1 MPSSAFVRH
10 LPEDLFRLS
19 RNQLLLVLMAF
30 AAMMIFT
37 GIGLRSPWPAD
48 EPRFAEVARE
58 MVVSGQW
65 LIPMRGGEFYPD
77 KPPVFMWGI
86 ALFYWLT
93 GNLKVAFLLPNALCS
108 LITLGLVFDLG
119 TRLWNQRT
127 GTIAALLLMLAPQFL
142 IQAQKAQIDAMVAC
156 WITVACYGLIRHF
169 FTGPAWGWYFG
180 AWAFMGLGI
189 ITKGVGFLP
198 ALMFLPILMLGL
210 RDRQLFNATLTWRC
224 ALGPLVMLAVVA
236 AWLIP
241 MVLYVNN
248 LGTEDAIAYR
258 NNILFKQT
266 GERYADS
273 WGHIQPWHYYLTSVI
288 PSLWFPLPLLL
299 LALAKPVKE
308 TIRRRPVVLLL
319 LAWAALVIVF
329 FSISPGKRGVYLLPA
344 LPMFALALAP
354 ALSTQRPARWFPPVM
369 TGLHLLLACTLMTVG
384 MMAWNDHPG
393 LVEKVSDYSQN
404 PARLHEAG
412 TLVFSIGLVWLVSL
426 AVFWRTYA
434 LGRFFIALMISWLL
448 YTTWGYRILEPM
460 RTPRN
465 ILQAAEQRIPPNAQL
480 GMIDFKEQFILFSRN
495 DFTHFS
501 YFSSHEQE
509 ERNAWLWMDETA
521 DSYLIVE
528 AEDDFQCFN
537 KEDAVFLGVA
547 HRDSYLLLG
556 DEHMKPG
563 CTHPDNIKRFTV
575 STPGIWQ
582 DRFSH

>member
-1 MPSSAFVRH
+1 MPTSAFVRY
-10 LPEDLFRLS
+10 LSEDLFSLS
-19 RNQLLLVLMAF
+19 RNRLLFVLLAF
-30 AAMMIFT
+30 AAVMIFT

-58 MVVSGQW
+58 MVASGQW

-93 GNLKVAFLLPNALCS
+93 GSLKVAFLLPNALCS
-108 LITLGLVFDLG
+108 LLTLGLVFDLG
-119 TRLWNQRT
+119 ARLWNQRT
-127 GTIAALLLMLAPQFL
+127 GTLAVLLLMLAPQFL

-169 FTGPAWGWYFG
+169 FTGPAWGWYFV
-180 AWAFMGLGI
+180 AWTFMGLGI

-198 ALMFLPILMLGL
+198 AFMFVPILVLGL
-210 RDRQLFNATLTWRC
+210 RDRQLFSGTLTWRC
-224 ALGPLVMLAVVA
+224 ALGPIVMLAVVA

-248 LGTEDAIAYR
+248 LGTEEAIAYR

-299 LALAKPVKE
+299 LALVRPVKE
-308 TIRRRPVVLLL
+308 AIRRRPVILVL
-319 LAWAALVIVF
+319 LAWVALVVVF

-344 LPMFALALAP
+344 LPMFALSLAP
-354 ALSTQRPARWFPPVM
+354 ALSTQRPAQWFPPVL
-369 TGLHLLLACTLMTVG
+369 TGLHLLLAIALMTVG
-384 MMAWNDHPG
+384 VMAWNDHPG
-393 LVEKVSDYSQN
+393 LVEKVSDYSQD

-412 TLVFSIGLVWLVSL
+412 TLVFSIGLVWLASL
-426 AVFWRTYA
+426 ALLWRTYA
-434 LGRFFIALMISWLL
+434 LGRFFIALMTSWLI
-448 YTTWGYRILEPM
+448 YTTWGYHILEPL

-465 ILQAAEQRIPPNAQL
+465 VLAAAEQGVPSDAQL
-480 GMIDFKEQFILFSRN
+480 GMIDFKEQFILFSRL

-501 YFSSHEQE
+501 YFSNGEQE
-509 ERNAWLWMDETA
+509 ERNAWLWMGETA

-528 AEDDFQCFN
+528 EDDNFQCFT
-537 KEDAVFLGVA
+537 KEDAIFLGIA
-547 HRDSYLLLG
+547 HRDSYLLLS
-556 DEHMKPG
+556 DEHRNSSCAPPDKAEWFTTPAPG
-563 CTHPDNIKRFTV
+563 A
-575 STPGIWQ
+575 WQ
-582 DRFSH
+582 N